1 MGDACSHASG
11 EDCCSCPVETR
22 RSPPVKRLALTLAL
36 CAAVLAL
43 PACGSNKES
52 QQEAEQNLCA
62 SLNEFAGS
70 VTALQGLGLTGS
82 SGEDVT
88 AATQNIEDAWNQVVA
103 DSKDVKSASTDSLK
117 SSYEDLKQSVQDRS
131 TDESISE
138 MIAAIQPKVTAFAEA
153 WKSLADGLNCDTS
166 S

>member
-1 MGDACSHASG
+1 MPAR
-11 EDCCSCPVETR
+11 TR
-22 RSPPVKRLALTLAL
+22 AAKIVARAPSRPDDRSPVKRLALTLAL

-52 QQEAEQNLCA
+52 QQDAEQNLCT
-62 SLNEFAGS
+62 SLNQFAAS
-70 VTALQGLGLTGS
+70 VTALQGLSLTGS
-82 SGEDVT
+82 SGEDVK

-103 DSKDVKSASTDSLK
+103 DAKDVKSASTDSIQ
-117 SSYEDLKQSVQDRS
+117 SSYEDLKQSIQDRS

>member
-1 MGDACSHASG
+1 
-11 EDCCSCPVETR
+11 
-22 RSPPVKRLALTLAL
+22 VKKLALTLAL

-43 PACGSNKES
+43 PACGSDKES
-52 QQEAEQNLCA
+52 QQEAKQNLCT
-62 SLNEFAGS
+62 SLDEFAAS
-70 VTALQGLGLTGS
+70 VTALQGLSLTGS
-82 SGEDVT
+82 SGEDVK
-88 AATQNIEDAWNQVVA
+88 AATQNIEDSWNQVVTDA
-103 DSKDVKSASTDSLK
+103 KDVKSASTDSIQ
-117 SSYEDLKQSVQDRS
+117 SSYEDLKQSIQDRS

>member
-1 MGDACSHASG
+1 M
-11 EDCCSCPVETR
+11 
-22 RSPPVKRLALTLAL
+22 KRPALVLAL

-52 QQEAEQNLCA
+52 QEEAKQNLCT
-62 SLNEFAGS
+62 SLDQFAAS
-70 VTALQGLGLTGS
+70 VTSLQGLSLTGS
-82 SGEDVT
+82 SGEDVK

-103 DSKDVKSASTDSLK
+103 DAKDVKSASTDSLR

-138 MIAAIQPKVTAFAEA
+138 MIAAIQPKLTAFAEA
-153 WKSLADGLNCDTS
+153 WKSLANGLDCEAS

>member
-1 MGDACSHASG
+1 M
-11 EDCCSCPVETR
+11 
-22 RSPPVKRLALTLAL
+22 KRLALVLAL

-52 QQEAEQNLCA
+52 QEEAKHNLGT
-62 SLNEFAGS
+62 SLDQFAAS
-70 VTALQGLGLTGS
+70 VTSLQGLSLTGS
-82 SGEDVT
+82 SGEDVK

-103 DSKDVKSASTDSLK
+103 DAKDVKSASTDSLK

-138 MIAAIQPKVTAFAEA
+138 MIAAIQPKLTAFAEA
-153 WKSLADGLNCDTS
+153 WKSLANGLDCEAS